1 MKNDFTELERRRLA
15 ELAREYRNRGYTVVT
30 DPTKDQL
37 PAFLSMFQPDMIARN
52 AQESVVFLVKSQ
64 KTLAASPELDG
75 IARAVQDKPGWRF
88 DLVVT
93 NPREK
98 VGLATASDHLLNRAE
113 VLTRLQES
121 RELSAQEHGEA
132 AFLLAWSATEAVLRT
147 LAVKEKV
154 SPERSTSEAIT
165 KNLFAYG
172 LLDRE
177 QYETLLEGVKV
188 RNSFVHGYQDPPAYA
203 ALLNKLQQ
211 LTQQLLN
218 EEQFTQAY
226 A

>member
-15 ELAREYRNRGYTVVT
+15 ELAREYRGRGYTVIT
-30 DPTKDQL
+30 EPTKDQL

-64 KTLAASPELDG
+64 KTLAASPKLDDM
-75 IARAVQDKPGWRF
+75 AKAVQGKPGWRF

-98 VGLATASDHLLNRAE
+98 AGLTTASDHLLNRAE
-113 VLTRLQES
+113 VLTRLQEA
-121 RELSAQEHGEA
+121 RELSQQEHGEA

-165 KNLFAYG
+165 KNLFAHG
-172 LLDRE
+172 LLDRD

-188 RNSFVHGYQDPPAYA
+188 RNSLVHGYQDPPAYA
-203 ALLNKLQQ
+203 AILHKLHQ
-211 LTQQLLN
+211 LTQQLLS
-218 EEQFTQAY
+218 EEPLTRVY